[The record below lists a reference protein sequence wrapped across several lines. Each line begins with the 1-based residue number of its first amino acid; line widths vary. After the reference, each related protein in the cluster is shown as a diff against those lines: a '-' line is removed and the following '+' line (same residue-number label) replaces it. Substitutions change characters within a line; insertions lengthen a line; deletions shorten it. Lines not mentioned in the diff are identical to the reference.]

1 MAFTLV
7 IPVRFGDCDFA
18 GIGYYP
24 RLLALVDAAIEDWTE
39 AAIGIGRTTLHGAYR
54 RGLPTADLSV
64 RFASPCRLGEK
75 LSFTVR
81 VTKLGTSSISLNVAA
96 AVDGAPRF
104 EADLVQVLIDLSNG
118 RPVPWPEEWRARLQ
132 SELD

>member
-24 RLLALVDAAIEDWTE
+24 RLLALVDATIEDWTE
-39 AAIGIGRTTLHGAYR
+39 AAIGISRTTLHGTYR

-64 RFASPCRLGEK
+64 RFEAPCRLGEK
-75 LSFTVR
+75 LSCTVR
-81 VTKLGTSSISLNVAA
+81 VKRLGTSSISLNVAA
-96 AVDGAPRF
+96 AVDGDPRF
-104 EADLVQVLIDLSNG
+104 EADLVQVLIDLASG
-118 RPVPWPEEWRARLQ
+118 RPVPWPEEWLARLQ